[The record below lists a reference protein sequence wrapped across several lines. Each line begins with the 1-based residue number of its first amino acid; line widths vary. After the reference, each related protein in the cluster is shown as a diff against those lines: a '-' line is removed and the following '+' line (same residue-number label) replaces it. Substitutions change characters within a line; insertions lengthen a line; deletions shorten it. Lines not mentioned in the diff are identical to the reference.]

1 MDTTREEKLITE
13 NTPSAPQTFTERIR
27 ALFRRRPN
35 VFLQRLLEQATL
47 TVAALDV
54 LLDYMKKPSEKNA
67 QRVHRIEHDAD
78 EVRRIL
84 IDELNR
90 TFVTPIDRQDIFAL
104 SRAIDDVVDYADST
118 IIEMEV
124 LSVKPNNYLLQMTSL
139 LRDAAEEIRLAMERL
154 ENHPAVANEHAAKA
168 KSLENRMEGL
178 YREAVADLFR
188 NAKSVDHVVE
198 MLKLR
203 EIYRH
208 MSNAADR
215 GDEAA
220 NVIGDIIVKST

>member
-1 MDTTREEKLITE
+1 MTDTKRLTQLPASILARIKNIFRKRPDQFITRLT
-13 NTPSAPQTFTERIR
+13 
-27 ALFRRRPN
+27 
-35 VFLQRLLEQATL
+35 EQAAMTI
-47 TVAALDV
+47 TAMNG
-54 LLDYMKKPSEKNA
+54 LLDYMKKPSDKNA
-67 QRVHRIEHDAD
+67 QRIHQIEKDAD
-78 EVRRIL
+78 EIRRIL

-104 SRAIDDVVDYADST
+104 SRAIDDIVDYADST
-118 IIEMEV
+118 TIEMEV
-124 LSVKPNNYLLQMTSL
+124 LAVKPNNYLMQMTIL
-139 LRDAAEEIRLAMERL
+139 LRDAAEEIRLAIERIEL
-154 ENHPAVANEHAAKA
+154 HPTVANEHAAKA
-168 KSLENRMEGL
+168 KAIENRVESM

-188 NAKSVDHVVE
+188 GPKNVDHVVD

-220 NVIGDIIVKST
+220 NIIGDIIVKAT

>member
-1 MDTTREEKLITE
+1 MNETKQI
-13 NTPSAPQTFTERIR
+13 NTSASVGLLERIR
-27 ALFRRRPN
+27 SLFRRRPDR
-35 VFLQRLLEQATL
+35 FILRLSEQATL
-47 TVAALDV
+47 TVTALTV
-54 LLDYMKKPSEKNA
+54 LLDYMKKPSDKNA
-67 QRVHRIEHDAD
+67 ERVHQVEKDAD

-90 TFVTPIDRQDIFAL
+90 TFATPIDRQDIFAL
-104 SRAIDDVVDYADST
+104 SRAIDDVLDYADST

-124 LSVKPNNYLLQMTSL
+124 LSVKPNNYLVRMTSL
-139 LRDAAEEIRLAMERL
+139 LRDAAEEIQLSMERL
-154 ENHPAVANEHAAKA
+154 EQHPTVANEHAAKA
-168 KSLENRMEGL
+168 KALENRMEGV
-178 YREAVADLFR
+178 YREAIADLFR
-188 NAKSVDHVVE
+188 GPKNVDHVVD

-220 NVIGDIIVKST
+220 NIIGDIIVKST

>member
-1 MDTTREEKLITE
+1 M
-13 NTPSAPQTFTERIR
+13 PSFKRFTERFR
-27 ALFRRRPN
+27 ATFQRRPDR
-35 VFLQRLLEQATL
+35 FLVYLCEQATM
-47 TVAALDV
+47 TVAALDA

-67 QRVHRIEHDAD
+67 QRIHRLEHDAD

-90 TFVTPIDRQDIFAL
+90 TFVTPIDRQDIFSL
-104 SRAIDDVVDYADST
+104 SRVIDDVLDYADST
-118 IIEMEV
+118 IMEMEI
-124 LSVKPNNYLLQMTSL
+124 LSVKPNNYLVRMTSL
-139 LRDAAEEIRLAMERL
+139 LRDAAEEIRLSMERL

-168 KSLENRMEGL
+168 KALENRMEGV
-178 YREAVADLFR
+178 YREAIADLFHGPK
-188 NAKSVDHVVE
+188 NVDHVVE

-220 NVIGDIIVKST
+220 NIISDIVVKTT

>member
-1 MDTTREEKLITE
+1 
-13 NTPSAPQTFTERIR
+13 
-27 ALFRRRPN
+27 
-35 VFLQRLLEQATL
+35 
-47 TVAALDV
+47 
-54 LLDYMKKPSEKNA
+54 
-67 QRVHRIEHDAD
+67 
-78 EVRRIL
+78 
-84 IDELNR
+84 
-90 TFVTPIDRQDIFAL
+90 VTPIDRQDIFAL

>member
-1 MDTTREEKLITE
+1 MDKSRAGAMQYPKRFFERVQLAFQRKPNRFLI
-13 NTPSAPQTFTERIR
+13 
-27 ALFRRRPN
+27 
-35 VFLQRLLEQATL
+35 RLGEQAQISVL
-47 TVAALDV
+47 ALEV
-54 LLDYMKKPSEKNA
+54 LYDYMKKPSDKNA
-67 QRVHRIEHDAD
+67 QRLHKLEHEAD
-78 EVRRIL
+78 EVRRML

-104 SRAIDDVVDYADST
+104 SRAIDDVVDYADTT

-124 LSVKPNNYLLQMTSL
+124 LSVKPNNYLARMTTL

-154 ENHPAVANEHAAKA
+154 EKHPTVANEHAAKA
-168 KSLENRMEGL
+168 KALENRMEGV

-188 NAKSVDHVVE
+188 GPKNVDHVVE

-220 NVIGDIIVKST
+220 NIISDIIVKTT

>member
-1 MDTTREEKLITE
+1 MSQTDGIRRMTTVPTSTSFR
-13 NTPSAPQTFTERIR
+13 ERIR
-27 ALFRRRPN
+27 GLFRRQPN
-35 VFLQRLLEQATL
+35 RFIVRLSEQATL
-47 TVAALDV
+47 TVAALNV
-54 LLDYMKKPSEKNA
+54 LLDYMKKPSDKNA
-67 QRVHRIEHDAD
+67 ERVHQVEKDAD

-90 TFVTPIDRQDIFAL
+90 TFATPIDRQDIFAL
-104 SRAIDDVVDYADST
+104 SRAIDDVLDYADST

-124 LSVKPNNYLLQMTSL
+124 LSVKPNNYLVRMTSL
-139 LRDAAEEIRLAMERL
+139 LRDAAEEIQLSIERI
-154 ENHPAVANEHAAKA
+154 EKHPAVANEHAAKA
-168 KSLENRMEGL
+168 KALENRMEGV
-178 YREAVADLFR
+178 YREAIADLFR
-188 NAKSVDHVVE
+188 GPKNVDHVVE

-220 NVIGDIIVKST
+220 NIIGDIIVKST

>member
-1 MDTTREEKLITE
+1 MAQIDGTKRAA
-13 NTPSAPQTFTERIR
+13 APVSRSPWARIR
-27 ALFRRRPN
+27 ALFRRHPDR
-35 VFLQRLLEQATL
+35 FIIRLVEQATL
-47 TVAALDV
+47 TVSALNV
-54 LLDYMKKPSEKNA
+54 LLDYMKKPSDKNA
-67 QRVHRIEHDAD
+67 ERVHQVEKDAD

-90 TFVTPIDRQDIFAL
+90 TFATPIDRQDIFAL
-104 SRAIDDVVDYADST
+104 SRAIDDVLDYADST

-124 LSVKPNNYLLQMTSL
+124 LSVKPNNYLLRMTSL
-139 LRDAAEEIRLAMERL
+139 LRDAAEEIQLSIERI
-154 ENHPAVANEHAAKA
+154 EQHPTVANEHAAKA
-168 KSLENRMEGL
+168 KALENRIEGV
-178 YREAVADLFR
+178 YREAIAELFR
-188 NAKSVDHVVE
+188 GPKNVDHVVE

-220 NVIGDIIVKST
+220 NIIGDIIVKST

>member
-1 MDTTREEKLITE
+1 MSRTQPAMIQ
-13 NTPSAPQTFTERIR
+13 TPMKWYERFK
-27 ALFRRRPN
+27 ALFRRKPDK
-35 VFLQRLLEQATL
+35 FLIRLVEQATL
-47 TVAALDV
+47 TVSGLDL
-54 LLDYMKKPSEKNA
+54 LLDYMKKPNDKNA
-67 QRVHRIEHDAD
+67 QRVHRLEQEAD
-78 EVRRIL
+78 EVRRML

-104 SRAIDDVVDYADST
+104 SRAIDDILDYADST

-124 LSVKPNNYLLQMTSL
+124 LAVKPNNYLVRMTSL

-154 ENHPAVANEHAAKA
+154 EQHSAVANEHAAKA
-168 KSLENRMEGL
+168 KAFENRMEGV

-188 NAKSVDHVVE
+188 GPKNLDHVVE

-220 NVIGDIIVKST
+220 NIISDIIVKSA